1 MKTNQ
6 TFTIIKPDA
15 VANGHTGAILSKIAE
30 AGFRFKALKM
40 TRLSQTAAEAFYA
53 VHNERPFFNN
63 LVSFMASGP
72 IVVAVLEKDNAVD
85 DFRTLIGTT
94 DPEAAA
100 EGTIRK
106 SFASSVGENAIHGSD
121 SDENAV
127 IEIAFHFTESEQF

>member
-15 VANGHTGAILSKIAE
+15 VSNGHTGAILSKIAE

>member
-94 DPEAAA
+94 DPEEAA

>member
-15 VANGHTGAILSKIAE
+15 VANGHIGSILSKIAE

>member
-30 AGFRFKALKM
+30 AGFKFKALKM

-53 VHNERPFFNN
+53 VHKERPFFNN

-72 IVVAVLEKDNAVD
+72 IVAAVLEKDNAVD

-106 SFASSVGENAIHGSD
+106 SFATSVGENAIHGSD

-127 IEIAFHFTESEQF
+127 IEIAFQFTESEQF

>member
-15 VANGHTGAILSKIAE
+15 VANGHIGSILSKIAE
-30 AGFRFKALKM
+30 AGFKFKALKM

-94 DPEAAA
+94 DPEEAA

-106 SFASSVGENAIHGSD
+106 SFATSVGENAIHGSD